1 MSSSVTSRTGN
12 LFSRL
17 ALSLSTIG
25 LLTGTLFFA
34 ASFTPSLIPRDYLL
48 QGVLAGLAFG
58 VGYLLG
64 VLGVWLWTYL
74 ELPMLEGQA
83 ARRTKQ
89 IAGIVCAAIAVTF
102 CGRPLNGRIR
112 SACFWT
118 CRPWTASIHSASG

>member
-64 VLGVWLWTYL
+64 VLGVWLW
-74 ELPMLEGQA
+74 
-83 ARRTKQ
+83 RRWRGAT
-89 IAGIVCAAIAVTF
+89 
-102 CGRPLNGRIR
+102 
-112 SACFWT
+112 
-118 CRPWTASIHSASG
+118 